1 MAGALIVPSLAWP
14 LALLLLPLPWL
25 AARWLPRWNASPAMR
40 LPGLVFSGASSRFAA
55 FRVSG
60 WPGVLAALIWL
71 CLVVAL
77 TRPLWPV
84 EMPADPARLP
94 RHLLLVLDIS
104 ASMDAEDLLL
114 HGKPASR
121 LLVAKTIAAELAGN
135 LTGYQAGLIV
145 FGSDAHIHT
154 PVTRD
159 KTALIDGL
167 MALQTGLAGK
177 GSALDDAIA
186 LATSRL
192 PDKADAS
199 QLMIVLSD
207 GDSQRS
213 RQSTAA
219 MPASGSKIHTLLVAG
234 ARSAAKS
241 TADQEELSGL
251 KEIAGQTGGAFA
263 RVSDGESLRAFL
275 ETIRQATDDGSQRPT
290 MTEWRELYPWP
301 LALALALS
309 AALAL
314 LLNRRSGG

>member
-25 AARWLPRWNASPAMR
+25 AACWLPRWKAGPAMR
-40 LPGLVFSGASSRFAA
+40 LPGLVFSGGGSRLAA
-55 FRVSG
+55 FRPNG
-60 WPGVLAALIWL
+60 WPGMLAALIWL

-77 TRPLWPV
+77 ARPLWPV
-84 EMPADPARLP
+84 EMPADPDQVP
-94 RHLLLVLDIS
+94 RTLLLVLDIS

-121 LLVAKTIAAELAGN
+121 LMVAKTIAAELVGN

-167 MALQTGLAGK
+167 MALRTGLAGK

-186 LATSRL
+186 LAASRL
-192 PDKADAS
+192 PVDANARP
-199 QLMIVLSD
+199 LMIVLSD

-213 RQSTAA
+213 GQSTAA
-219 MPASGSKIHTLLVAG
+219 RPASGSKIHTLLVAG

-241 TADQEELSGL
+241 TADQELAGL
-251 KEIAGQTGGAFA
+251 KGIAGQTGGAFA
-263 RVSDGESLRAFL
+263 RVSEGGALRAFL
-275 ETIRQATDDGSQRPT
+275 ETIRQATDEGHQRPT
-290 MTEWRELYPWP
+290 MIEWRELYPWP

-309 AALAL
+309 AALSL
-314 LLNRRSGG
+314 HLNRRSGG

>member
-1 MAGALIVPSLAWP
+1 MPSLAWP

-25 AARWLPRWNASPAMR
+25 AARWLPRWDILPAMR
-40 LPGLVFSGASSRFAA
+40 MPGLALPGGRSRLAA
-55 FRVSG
+55 FRHSG
-60 WPGVLAALIWL
+60 WPGVLAASIWL

-77 TRPLWPV
+77 SRPLWPV
-84 EMPADPARLP
+84 EMPAEPDPVP
-94 RHLLLVLDIS
+94 RNLLLVLDIS

-121 LLVAKTIAAELAGN
+121 LQVAKTIAAELIGN
-135 LTGYQAGLIV
+135 LSGYQAGLIV

-167 MALQTGLAGK
+167 LALRTGLAGK
-177 GSALDDAIA
+177 GSALDDAVA
-186 LATSRL
+186 LAASRL
-192 PDKADAS
+192 PGDAAPR

-207 GDSQRS
+207 GDSQRQ

-219 MPASGSKIHTLLVAG
+219 MSSSGGKIHTLLVAG
-234 ARSAAKS
+234 ARSPAKS
-241 TADQEELSGL
+241 TADQAEVGGL

-263 RVSDGESLRAFL
+263 RVSEGDALRAFL
-275 ETIRQATDDGSQRPT
+275 GSIRQAADEGRQRPT
-290 MTEWRELYPWP
+290 LIEWRELYPWP
-301 LALALALS
+301 LALALVLS

-314 LLNRRSGG
+314 HLNRRSGA

>member
-1 MAGALIVPSLAWP
+1 MPSLAWP

-25 AARWLPRWNASPAMR
+25 AARWLPRPDTLPAMR
-40 LPGLVFSGASSRFAA
+40 MPGLVFPGGRSRLAT
-55 FRVSG
+55 FRQSG

-77 TRPLWPV
+77 SRPLWPI
-84 EMPADPARLP
+84 EMPAEPDPVP
-94 RHLLLVLDIS
+94 RNLLLVLDIS

-121 LLVAKTIAAELAGN
+121 LLVAKTIAGELIAN
-135 LTGYQAGLIV
+135 LSGYQAGLIV

-167 MALQTGLAGK
+167 MALRTGLAGK

-186 LATSRL
+186 LAASRL
-192 PDKADAS
+192 PGDAAPR

-207 GDSQRS
+207 GDSQRQ

-219 MPASGSKIHTLLVAG
+219 MPSSGSKIHTLLVAG
-234 ARSAAKS
+234 ARSTTKS
-241 TADQEELSGL
+241 TADQAEAGSL

-263 RVSDGESLRAFL
+263 RVSEGNSLRAFL
-275 ETIRQATDDGSQRPT
+275 ETIRQAADDSSQRPT
-290 MTEWRELYPWP
+290 MTAWRELYPWP
-301 LALALALS
+301 LAVALALS
-309 AALAL
+309 VALAL
-314 LLNRRSGG
+314 HLNRRSGA